1 MPKNYQYILALVFAI
16 KEINEDSMI
25 LPNGTLGLHILDNYC
40 SRQITYDATLRLLST
55 KNRFIP
61 NYKCDP
67 ENHLMAVIGGLD
79 SETSLYMATILNFYK
94 IPQITYGS
102 LVLGLSDEI
111 LLPSLYRMV
120 PNEDSQYSGIVQ
132 LLIYFRWTWIGLF
145 AVNDDNGERFF
156 QVIVP
161 MLFEN
166 HICFAFIKRTHK
178 WADLAEL
185 LDLFLDDLETFP
197 SLMKSKANVFIAHG
211 TQESMLNLIWY
222 LQVAAWD
229 SHIGKV
235 WVVTE
240 QWDFTLPDY
249 QKNMDILPFQGA
261 ISFSVHSNEVP
272 GFTAFLDNVK
282 PFWRR
287 EDGFIKDFWEK
298 AFSCSLKNYKI
309 TENEE
314 HKKKCTGKE
323 KLESLPRT
331 FFEMRMTGQSY
342 NIYNAAHAIAHT
354 LHTIYEAKAK
364 YRRRVPGGILKFWN
378 LQPWQ
383 FHPFL
388 RGISFNNSA
397 GEIVHFD
404 ENGKLVTG
412 FDVINWV
419 TFPNQSYVRVRFGTL
434 DPLAPQSKELS
445 IHDESIVWHRM
456 FNQVLPISVCNDQCH
471 TGLHKEKKEGEP
483 FCCYI
488 CVPCPERKISNQ
500 KDMDFCTECQED
512 EYSNFQQNQC
522 IPKLLNYLSYKE
534 LLGITLMGFSIVF
547 AVSTI
552 WVLRT
557 FWKHQDT
564 PIVKANNR
572 NLTYTL
578 LFSLFLCFLC
588 SLLFIGKPTSTTCIL
603 RQTAFGIVFSLA
615 LSSVL
620 AKTITVVLA
629 FVATKPGSKMRKWLG
644 RKLGNTIV
652 ISCTTIQVCI
662 CSLWLFTSP
671 PFPDRDLN
679 SLHEEII
686 LECNEGSVTMFCLV
700 LGYMSFLAMV
710 SFSVAFFAR
719 KLPDSFNEAKFITF
733 SMLVFCSVWFSFGP
747 MYLRTKGK
755 FVVAVEV
762 FSILT
767 SSAGLLSCIF
777 FPKCYIIV
785 FRSELNNKEQLIRR

>member
-1 MPKNYQYILALVFAI
+1 MFECVLFQNFESSIESFMSSNNEYREMPISMLHNKQVSVFNYQYILALVFAI
-16 KEINEDSMI
+16 KEINEDFTI
-25 LPNGTLGLHILDNYC
+25 LPNVTLGLRILDNYC

-61 NYKCDP
+61 NYKYDP
-67 ENHLMAVIGGLD
+67 ENHLIAVIGGLD
-79 SETSLYMATILNFYK
+79 SETSLYMATILNLYK

-111 LLPSLYRMV
+111 LFSSLYRMV
-120 PNEDSQYSGIVQ
+120 PNEYSQYSGIIQ

-156 QVIVP
+156 QAIVP

-178 WADLAEL
+178 WADLAKL
-185 LDLFLDDLETFP
+185 LDLFLDDLEKFP

-211 TQESMLNLIWY
+211 SLVSMLNLMWY
-222 LQVAAWD
+222 LQMSAWD

-235 WVVTE
+235 WIVTE
-240 QWDFTLPDY
+240 QWDFTLTDY

-272 GFTAFLDNVK
+272 GFTAFLENVK

-287 EDGFIKDFWEK
+287 EDGFIQDFWEK
-298 AFSCSLKNYKI
+298 AFSCSWKNYKT
-309 TENEE
+309 TEDEE

-323 KLESLPRT
+323 KLKSLPRT

-354 LHTIYEAKAK
+354 LHTICEAKAK
-364 YRRRVPGGILKFWN
+364 YRRR
-378 LQPWQ
+378 
-383 FHPFL
+383 
-388 RGISFNNSA
+388 
-397 GEIVHFD
+397 
-404 ENGKLVTG
+404 
-412 FDVINWV
+412 
-419 TFPNQSYVRVRFGTL
+419 
-434 DPLAPQSKELS
+434 
-445 IHDESIVWHRM
+445 
-456 FNQVLPISVCNDQCH
+456 VLPISVCNDQCH
-471 TGLHKEKKEGEP
+471 PGLHKKKKEGEP

-500 KDMDFCTECQED
+500 KDMDFCIECQED

-522 IPKLLNYLSYKE
+522 IPKLLNYLSYGE
-534 LLGITLMGFSIVF
+534 LPGIILMGFSIVF
-547 AVSTI
+547 AMTTI
-552 WVLRT
+552 CVLRT

-572 NLTYTL
+572 NLTYVL

-620 AKTITVVLA
+620 AKTIIVVLA
-629 FVATKPGSKMRKWLG
+629 FVATKPGSKIRKWVG
-644 RKLGNTIV
+644 RKLGDTIV
-652 ISCTTIQVCI
+652 ISCTSIQVCI
-662 CSLWLFTSP
+662 CSIWLFTSP

-686 LECNEGSVTMFCLV
+686 LECNEGSAIMFCLV
-700 LGYMSFLAMV
+700 LSYMSFLAMV

-733 SMLVFCSVWFSFGP
+733 SMLIFCSVWLSFGP
-747 MYLRTKGK
+747 MYLSTKGK
-755 FVVAVEV
+755 YVVAVEI
-762 FSILT
+762 FSILI

-777 FPKCYIIV
+777 FPKCYII
-785 FRSELNNKEQLIRR
+785 ELRYLHICICTYIIASLYIHKLVTLVEANVCDNYHFLLHILRNNILDKSP

>member
-25 LPNGTLGLHILDNYC
+25 LPNVTLGFRILDNYC

-61 NYKCDP
+61 NYKYDL
-67 ENHLMAVIGGLD
+67 ENHLIAVIGGLD
-79 SETSLYMATILNFYK
+79 SETSLYMATILNLYK

-111 LLPSLYRMV
+111 LLSSLYRMV
-120 PNEDSQYSGIVQ
+120 PNEYSQYSGIIQ
-132 LLIYFRWTWIGLF
+132 LLIYFRWKWIGLF

-156 QVIVP
+156 QGIVP

-178 WADLAEL
+178 WTDLAEL
-185 LDLFLDDLETFP
+185 LDLFLDDLEKFP

-211 TQESMLNLIWY
+211 SLVSMLNLIWY
-222 LQVAAWD
+222 LQMSAWD

-235 WVVTE
+235 WIVTE
-240 QWDFTLPDY
+240 QWDFTLTDY

-261 ISFSVHSNEVP
+261 ISFSVHSNDIP
-272 GFTAFLDNVK
+272 GFTAFLENVK

-287 EDGFIKDFWEK
+287 QDGFIQDFWEK

-309 TENEE
+309 TEDEE

-342 NIYNAAHAIAHT
+342 NTYNAAHAIART
-354 LHTIYEAKAK
+354 LHTICEAKAK
-364 YRRRVPGGILKFWN
+364 YRRRVPGRLLQFWN

-383 FHPFL
+383 
-388 RGISFNNSA
+388 I
-397 GEIVHFD
+397 
-404 ENGKLVTG
+404 
-412 FDVINWV
+412 
-419 TFPNQSYVRVRFGTL
+419 
-434 DPLAPQSKELS
+434 
-445 IHDESIVWHRM
+445 
-456 FNQVLPISVCNDQCH
+456 LPISVCNDQCRPGH
-471 TGLHKEKKEGEP
+471 HKEKKEGEP

-512 EYSNFQQNQC
+512 EYPNFQQNQC
-522 IPKLLNYLSYKE
+522 IPKFLNYLSFGE
-534 LLGITLMGFSIVF
+534 QPGITLMGFSIAF
-547 AVSTI
+547 ALTTV

-572 NLTYTL
+572 NLTYIL

-603 RQTAFGIVFSLA
+603 RQTTFGIVFSLA

-629 FVATKPGSKMRKWLG
+629 FVATKPGSKIRKWVG
-644 RKLGNTIV
+644 RKLGYTII
-652 ISCTTIQVCI
+652 ISCTSIQVCI
-662 CSLWLFTSP
+662 CCLWLLTSP

-679 SLHEEII
+679 SLREEII
-686 LECNEGSVTMFCLV
+686 LECNEGSTTMFCLV

-733 SMLVFCSVWFSFGP
+733 SMLVFCSVWLSFGP
-747 MYLRTKGK
+747 MYLSTKGK
-755 FVVAVEV
+755 YVVAVEV
-762 FSILT
+762 FSILI
-767 SSAGLLSCIF
+767 SSVGLLSCIF

-785 FRSELNNKEQLIRR
+785 FRSELNNKDQLIKRQCRVI

>member
-1 MPKNYQYILALVFAI
+1 MTDLLKTGSPGMKPHLGQPLQWDLTCQKVFETLKELFAKEPVLKHPDPEHPFIIQADASDMAVGAVVMPKNYQYILALVFAI
-16 KEINEDSMI
+16 KEINEDFMI
-25 LPNGTLGLHILDNYC
+25 LPNVTLGLRILDNYC

-61 NYKCDP
+61 NYKYDP
-67 ENHLMAVIGGLD
+67 ENHLIAVIGGLD
-79 SETSLYMATILNFYK
+79 SETSLYMATILNLYK
-94 IPQITYGS
+94 IPQ
-102 LVLGLSDEI
+102 
-111 LLPSLYRMV
+111 
-120 PNEDSQYSGIVQ
+120 
-132 LLIYFRWTWIGLF
+132 
-145 AVNDDNGERFF
+145 
-156 QVIVP
+156 
-161 MLFEN
+161 
-166 HICFAFIKRTHK
+166 RTHK

-185 LDLFLDDLETFP
+185 LDLFLDDLEKFP
-197 SLMKSKANVFIAHG
+197 GLMKSKANVFIAHG
-211 TQESMLNLIWY
+211 SLVSMLNLMWY
-222 LQVAAWD
+222 LQMSAWD

-235 WVVTE
+235 WIVTE
-240 QWDFTLPDY
+240 QWDFTLTDY

-272 GFTAFLDNVK
+272 GFTAFLENVK

-287 EDGFIKDFWEK
+287 EDGFIQDFWEK
-298 AFSCSLKNYKI
+298 AFSCSWKNYKT
-309 TENEE
+309 TEDEE

-323 KLESLPRT
+323 KLKSLPRT

-354 LHTIYEAKAK
+354 LHTICEAKAK

-419 TFPNQSYVRVRFGTL
+419 
-434 DPLAPQSKELS
+434 
-445 IHDESIVWHRM
+445 
-456 FNQVLPISVCNDQCH
+456 LPISVCNDQCH
-471 TGLHKEKKEGEP
+471 PGLHKKKKEGEP

-500 KDMDFCTECQED
+500 KDMDFCIECQED

-522 IPKLLNYLSYKE
+522 IPKLLNYLSYGE
-534 LLGITLMGFSIVF
+534 LPGIILMGFSIVF
-547 AVSTI
+547 AMTTI
-552 WVLRT
+552 CVLRT

-572 NLTYTL
+572 NLTYIL

-588 SLLFIGKPTSTTCIL
+588 SLLFIGKPTSTMCIL

-620 AKTITVVLA
+620 AKTIIVVLA
-629 FVATKPGSKMRKWLG
+629 FVATKPGSKIRKWVG
-644 RKLGNTIV
+644 KKLGDTIV
-652 ISCTTIQVCI
+652 ISCTSIQVCI
-662 CSLWLFTSP
+662 CSIWLFTSP

-686 LECNEGSVTMFCLV
+686 LECNEGSAIMFCLV

-733 SMLVFCSVWFSFGP
+733 SMLIFCSVWLSFGP
-747 MYLRTKGK
+747 MYLSTKGK
-755 FVVAVEV
+755 YVVAVEI
-762 FSILT
+762 FSILI

-785 FRSELNNKEQLIRR
+785 FRSELNNKDQLIKRQ